1 MRHPPVQP
9 DTDPTGPPETIICHT
24 SIGADKL
31 WPSVRS
37 AIMDG
42 PPCSS
47 VRRGWH
53 RRPESS
59 VDPGGDRYVANDSSE
74 SPGTDCKSGP
84 RCPASAVGRRRRG
97 DEATHHCVFCSVH
110 RGRSKDTQKVQPRL
124 ELLGAGARPDTVYR
138 TRRLRGSLHRRGPP
152 TSASYLTPPST
163 LHCASQ
169 DASIMCPCSLH
180 PRPACASQ
188 RCGRSGARQGLWLA
202 RHPTAPSGLSLAA
215 VEGGGGERTGL
226 QASAA
231 TRQAGSAAAASV
243 TGRPQLRTA
252 AAAVPPGRCHVGHA
266 GVSGATPQA
275 LPPDR
280 PAWDARHVRARA
292 SGEAGGGVGGTDSA
306 GRRHA
311 CGRGRGVG
319 AA

>member
-1 MRHPPVQP
+1 
-9 DTDPTGPPETIICHT
+9 
-24 SIGADKL
+24 
-31 WPSVRS
+31 
-37 AIMDG
+37 MDG

-215 VEGGGGERTGL
+215 VEGGGGGTDRIASQRGHAPSWQRRRRLGNGTATAADGGSGGSARQVPRRSRWGERGHPTGPPARPPSVGRTARTG
-226 QASAA
+226 
-231 TRQAGSAAAASV
+231 
-243 TGRPQLRTA
+243 
-252 AAAVPPGRCHVGHA
+252 
-266 GVSGATPQA
+266 
-275 LPPDR
+275 
-280 PAWDARHVRARA
+280 
-292 SGEAGGGVGGTDSA
+292 
-306 GRRHA
+306 A
-311 CGRGRGVG
+311 CER
-319 AA
+319 